1 MKAPDL
7 DKPTLP
13 FLKRVVSYFISQ
25 LVSDDVAIQLDPWND
40 IPETKRACAIL
51 KSEID
56 RVIEDTKAKSKA
68 RDMLRNCAVDGDGCF
83 YFYYDVEEEDIAV
96 ELTDNTKVLF
106 GNPYNND
113 VQTQDKL
120 IVVQRITIEK
130 AKHIAKQNGLSDEE
144 IDQIRPDTENFTDEN
159 QDYDDELI
167 TVFTR
172 FWKEN
177 GTVWFAK
184 STKDVLLKE
193 DTDTGYKLYPIAW
206 MQWERVKNSYHG
218 QSPITGLIDNQIFV
232 NKLMAMS
239 MLHAK
244 MMSFPKLIYD
254 KSKFPDGWDN
264 RVGQAIAVVGNVND
278 AVTQVTRP
286 AEMSQQALALVDKVI
301 ENSKELMGASD
312 AALGDIKPEN
322 TSAIIATQ
330 KASAMPLELQ
340 KQAYYQFWEDCVR
353 IILEIMRVNFGVR
366 EVSADLYDVDGT
378 EERQI
383 IPFNFDAHD
392 YKKMKLD
399 VKVGASSYW
408 SEIAQTQTAD
418 TMLVNKVITD
428 PITYLE
434 AVPDNVIKDK
444 AKILARLRAQLKQQQ
459 MMQEQAMMQEQL
471 DSEMGGSPNY
481 MHATPEDRMN
491 TKAAT
496 VDRMDGDLL

>member
-1 MKAPDL
+1 M
-7 DKPTLP
+7 
-13 FLKRVVSYFISQ
+13 
-25 LVSDDVAIQLDPWND
+25 
-40 IPETKRACAIL
+40 
-51 KSEID
+51 
-56 RVIEDTKAKSKA
+56 
-68 RDMLRNCAVDGDGCF
+68 
-83 YFYYDVEEEDIAV
+83 
-96 ELTDNTKVLF
+96 
-106 GNPYNND
+106 
-113 VQTQDKL
+113 
-120 IVVQRITIEK
+120 VQRLTLEK
-130 AKHIAKQNGLSDEE
+130 VRYLAEQNGFSDEE
-144 IDQIRPDTENFTDEN
+144 IEQIRPDTELFMDEN
-159 QDYDDELI
+159 KDYDDELV

-172 FWKEN
+172 FWKKN

-184 STKDVLLKE
+184 CTKDVMLKE
-193 DTDTGYKLYPIAW
+193 ETDTGYRLYPLAW
-206 MQWERVKNSYHG
+206 IQWEKVKNSYHG
-218 QSPITGLIDNQIFV
+218 QSPITGLIDNQIYV
-232 NKLMAMS
+232 NKIMAMA
-239 MLHAK
+239 MLHTK
-244 MMSFPKLIYD
+244 MCAFPKTIYD

-278 AVTQVTRP
+278 AVTQATKP

-353 IILEIMRVNFGVR
+353 VILELMRVHFGIR
-366 EVSADLYDVDGT
+366 EVSADLFDVNGT

-383 IPFNFDAHD
+383 ISFNFDAHD

-418 TMLVNKVITD
+418 TMLINKVITD

-444 AKILARLRAQLKQQQ
+444 AKILARLRARQKQQEM
-459 MMQEQAMMQEQL
+459 MMQEQALEQ
-471 DSEMGGSPNY
+471 SNMGGNPNY
-481 MHATPEDRMN
+481 IGATPESRME
-491 TKAAT
+491 TKAET
-496 VDRMDGDLL
+496 VDRMDGELL